1 MVSVQHDFPPL
12 AGEDSADIQQWLSAL
27 SAVYP
32 PAEIALVRQACE
44 FAAPLYHGQAE
55 VTGAPL
61 LQHALGAA
69 SILIGMR
76 LDHETVAAAVLH
88 AVPDYLDDWNWALAE
103 RFGRSVTA
111 LVEGISQVERIRL
124 FSEMRGAQGKDEAAQ
139 QIESLRKMLLA
150 MVDDIRVVL
159 IKLAERTQT
168 LRNLSGANPEQ
179 QKQIAQETQSI
190 FAPLANRLGV
200 WQLKWELED
209 LSLRY
214 LEPALYKKVAKLLD
228 ERRVD
233 REHYIAEVIAQ
244 IRQALAGAG
253 IEAEVT
259 GRPKHIYSI
268 INKMKRK
275 QIEFSELYDVRAVR
289 MLVGGMTRRREAS
302 GAGMP
307 PSASSRNRLLR
318 SNVSEADDIQSCY
331 AALSVVHE

>member
-1 MVSVQHDFPPL
+1 MVSVQHNLPPL
-12 AGEDSADIQQWLSAL
+12 AGEDNADIQHWLAAL
-27 SAVYP
+27 SAAYP
-32 PAEIALVRQACE
+32 PAELALIRQACE
-44 FAAPLYHGQAE
+44 FAAPLYHGQTE
-55 VTGAPL
+55 VTGMPL
-61 LQHALGAA
+61 LRHALGAA

-76 LDHETVAAAVLH
+76 LDHETIAATVLH
-88 AVPDYLDDWNWALAE
+88 AVPDCLEDWAELLAGC
-103 RFGRSVTA
+103 FGRSVTA
-111 LVEGISQVERIRL
+111 LVEGISRVERIRL
-124 FSEMRGAQGKDEAAQ
+124 FSEMRGAQDKDEAAQ
-139 QIESLRKMLLA
+139 QIENLRKMLLA
-150 MVDDIRVVL
+150 MVEDIRVVL

-233 REHYIAEVIAQ
+233 RERYIAEVLAQ
-244 IRQALAGAG
+244 LRQALAGAG

-307 PSASSRNRLLR
+307 PSASSRNRPLR
-318 SNVSEADDIQSCY
+318 RKASGGGAIPKF
-331 AALSVVHE
+331 